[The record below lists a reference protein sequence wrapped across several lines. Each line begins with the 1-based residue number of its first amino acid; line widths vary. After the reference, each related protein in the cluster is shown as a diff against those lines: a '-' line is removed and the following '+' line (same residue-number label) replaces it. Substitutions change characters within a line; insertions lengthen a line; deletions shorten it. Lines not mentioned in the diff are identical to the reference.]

1 MHNFYFL
8 FAKCVEKLIKIY
20 YNLNIIIT
28 KLLILICLVGVI
40 MFYDSELHFL
50 QSVLKKCHIQSLVV
64 NAKWHPESTLDL
76 GLRALLEIDDHYQKP
91 LIDVLGEILPK
102 TIHMLVDGYLC
113 KYIYLQLPGEEY
125 ENILVIGPYLS
136 KQLNNQEILELA
148 EKNGVPAGK
157 MRDFENF
164 YTGVP
169 VFTDEGQI
177 LALVETLAEF
187 LWNGSSNFSFAE
199 YELET
204 DVENVSI
211 VINKPVNDNENIWNY
226 KLIETRY
233 SYENEFL
240 YAITQGNYHK
250 AKLLIPKFSNFQF
263 EQRNSDPVRD
273 IKNYCIVINTLFR
286 KSVER
291 GGVHPI
297 YIDSVSAEFA
307 KKIELR
313 TSIDDLQRLVME
325 MVKTYCQLVN
335 KHSVKNYSPTVQ
347 KVIVMIESNIA
358 SDLSLSELA
367 TSLNI
372 NASYLS
378 TVFKKETGK
387 TVTAY
392 VNERRIELAQE
403 LLKTT
408 SLQIQTIAQY
418 CGVVDVHYFTRL
430 FKKTTGLSPKQY
442 REENN

>member
-1 MHNFYFL
+1 
-8 FAKCVEKLIKIY
+8 
-20 YNLNIIIT
+20 
-28 KLLILICLVGVI
+28 

-50 QSVLKKCHIQSLVV
+50 QSVLKKCHIQTLIL
-64 NAKWHPESTLDL
+64 NAKEHPENILDL
-76 GLRALLEIDDHYQKP
+76 GLRSMLGINEHYQKP
-91 LIDVLGEILPK
+91 LIEVLGEILPK
-102 TIHMLVDGYLC
+102 TIHMLADGYLC
-113 KYIYLQLPGEEY
+113 KYIYLQLPGEDL
-125 ENILVIGPYLS
+125 ENVLVIGPYLS
-136 KQLNNQEILELA
+136 KHLNNQEILELA
-148 EKNGVPAGK
+148 EKNGVFAGK
-157 MRDFENF
+157 MREFEEF

-177 LALVETLAEF
+177 LALVETFAEF
-187 LWNGSSNFSFAE
+187 LWNGTSNFSFAE
-199 YELET
+199 YELE
-204 DVENVSI
+204 DNLDNVNI
-211 VINKPVNDNENIWNY
+211 VINKPVAENENVWNY
-226 KLIETRY
+226 KLVETRY
-233 SYENEFL
+233 AYENEFL

-250 AKLLIPKFSNFQF
+250 AKLLIPKFENFKF

-273 IKNYCIVINTLFR
+273 LKNYCIIINTLFR

-313 TSIDDLQRLVME
+313 SRLEDIQKLVIE
-325 MVKTYCQLVN
+325 MVKVYCQLVN
-335 KHSVKNYSPTVQ
+335 KHSVKNFSPTVQ
-347 KVIVMIESNIA
+347 KVIVMIDSNIA

-372 NASYLS
+372 NPSYLS

-418 CGVVDVHYFTRL
+418 CGIIDVHYFTRL
-430 FKKTTGLSPKQY
+430 FKKQTGLSPKQY
-442 REENN
+442 REENA